1 MTDLLSAR
9 LFAPLALTAITAL
22 GLLLW
27 ILRNGDLCP
36 GQRRRISDGLL
47 SVWAVFGLALMLSVD
62 AGTPSLMLWLG
73 GITLASGLGAT
84 VYQARL
90 AGKRSLPLSWH
101 VPALVLA
108 LCYGLGLLLREGP
121 AALFMA
127 GAGGCVFTH
136 LIMVRAKHRLQ
147 AFNLLLPLVGIAFA
161 VGWMVLL
168 LVQTL
173 WLQHESEAVFDTAHL
188 IRPFVQ
194 MCAAILLG
202 AIIWLLPLLRKEQT
216 QPPVIA
222 VATLLILGALT
233 VGQSII
239 GQLSL
244 NIS

>member
-36 GQRRRISDGLL
+36 GQRRRISDGLI
-47 SVWAVFGLALMLSVD
+47 SVWTVFGLALMLSVE
-62 AGTPSLMLWLG
+62 AGVPDWMLWLG
-73 GITLASGLGAT
+73 GATLALGLGA
-84 VYQARL
+84 VLYQARL
-90 AGKRSLPLSWH
+90 AGKRSLSLNWH
-101 VPALVLA
+101 WPALILA

-121 AALFMA
+121 AALLMA

-136 LIMVRAKHRLQ
+136 LILVRARHRLQ
-147 AFNLLLPLVGIAFA
+147 AFNLLLPLVGIGFA
-161 VGWMVLL
+161 IGWMMLL

-173 WLQHESEAVFDTAHL
+173 WSQHESVSFDSSHL
-188 IRPFVQ
+188 IMPFAQ

-202 AIIWLLPLLRKEQT
+202 AIVWLLPLLRKEPT
-216 QPPVIA
+216 KPPVIA
-222 VATLLILGALT
+222 VAALLVIGALT

-239 GQLSL
+239 WQLSV
-244 NIS
+244 NIN